1 MSPPLL
7 LSTPLVLAEFSVLQ
21 RLSGLFPSYN
31 SLFASCSSTFCLPG
45 RTSSIPLG
53 IFLGICFLELSP
65 PLLPSYKN
73 LCLWLTQ
80 PLLKNGSRGV
90 GRFKGGGFREE
101 HPVCTL
107 SLRVACGVAQL
118 RHRGLAAGGCC
129 RAQVPC
135 SQVSLG
141 SSLVPL
147 SGPGEDRRQSRLF
160 SEALGLLLRPPLPGL
175 LVPKIL
181 DIWERGQAKYFLQ
194 ASAESA
200 SPALSQIPKLACGK
214 TSVPCRA
221 EGHRSL
227 RERVTGMLLVYCH

>member
-1 MSPPLL
+1 MGSFLP
-7 LSTPLVLAEFSVLQ
+7 
-21 RLSGLFPSYN
+21 YN
-31 SLFASCSSTFCLPG
+31 SLSRPVPLPFALPG
-45 RTSSIPLG
+45 RTASIPLG

-80 PLLKNGSRGV
+80 LLLKNGSRGV
-90 GRFKGGGFREE
+90 GRFQGGGFREE

-107 SLRVACGVAQL
+107 SIRVACGAAQL
-118 RHRGLAAGGCC
+118 RHRGPRCWPVAAAGP
-129 RAQVPC
+129 QVPC

-160 SEALGLLLRPPLPGL
+160 SEALGLLLCPPLPGL

-181 DIWERGQAKYFLQ
+181 DIWERR
-194 ASAESA
+194 ASKGTS
-200 SPALSQIPKLACGK
+200 SGLCRIRLPSSLLQIPKLACEK
-214 TSVPCRA
+214 QVFPA
-221 EGHRSL
+221 EL
-227 RERVTGMLLVYCH
+227 RGTTFLERRVTGML